1 MGFIDWH
8 GNKQDQ
14 YEDILEFAKMKEQM
28 NSENFG
34 SQMKRK
40 ADAEVFGVPEL
51 VSMST
56 EDMLTLLLKEKRGL
70 DILYGVLLQD
80 AKAIEHLQIGSD
92 MTKQFYNDFWY
103 CTIDRLFQGSKID
116 ESRQQQFAEV
126 VLTKIFKIDSRIS
139 VKEHYSRIRTSQEYQ
154 RYLSRSFE
162 LKSGTV
168 TLFWQWLRYLSDLSA
183 KKNEL
188 SQFVKLYQR
197 FVMHLGF
204 YTNQLVQDAD
214 IGKRL
219 AARRNVD
226 EDLLKKS
233 LSTKVDYRVLKKEME
248 NPIFG
253 LIVKEAE
260 ERRRAEELAVKTAED
275 TARVAAKES
284 AKRIA
289 EEEARKREALAAI
302 ERCQMFKRFVRC
314 SKSIVGHYVWDEED
328 DSDMITAGRLY
339 TYIKDGRVKLERIAT
354 MYPSSGIEMVG
365 KDVLPMVSPE
375 EVKFPVWENEQ
386 LHYLDCAI
394 SYNYHEKEDA
404 YWKSKG
410 MIYITNQRI
419 VLEFGNSRYD
429 LLYEKIKK
437 ITLYDVLPEMLE
449 FAWDEGTVLVQTAK
463 TNDTYAVLKK
473 VLSVIEI
480 PEEKTVNMELLT
492 LDYFKKSNLDI
503 YIFTLEALGEKNVPE
518 EMNSALRDVVYKLKL
533 LKEALK
539 KYPSQQQQA
548 HRFFTYYIPETI
560 RVTYSYIEY
569 QQARVS
575 EQRINQVYE
584 LVMQAIERLSHA
596 ASQKVDEIYQLATMN
611 TMAQADALHKIIGQD
626 GYLEG
631 KSILKK

>member
-51 VSMST
+51 VPMST

-70 DILYGVLLQD
+70 DILYGILLQD
-80 AKAIEHLQIGSD
+80 AKAIEHLQID
-92 MTKQFYNDFWY
+92 PEMTKQFYNDFWY
-103 CTIDRLFQGSKID
+103 YTIDRLFQGSNID
-116 ESRQQQFAEV
+116 ESRQQQFAEAL
-126 VLTKIFKIDSRIS
+126 LTKIFKIDSRIS
-139 VKEHYSRIRTSQEYQ
+139 VKDHYSRIRTSQEYQ
-154 RYLSRSFE
+154 RYLSRGFE

-168 TLFWQWLRYLSDLSA
+168 TLFWQWLRYLSDISA
-183 KKNEL
+183 RTNEL
-188 SQFVKLYQR
+188 IQYVKLYQR
-197 FVMHLGF
+197 FIMHLAF
-204 YTNQLVQDAD
+204 YSNQLVQNAD
-214 IGKRL
+214 IGKRI
-219 AARRNVD
+219 AARRKIDAELIN
-226 EDLLKKS
+226 KS
-233 LSTKVDYRVLKKEME
+233 LSVKVDYRTLKKEME
-248 NPIFG
+248 NPIFE
-253 LIVKEAE
+253 LVQKETEA
-260 ERRRAEELAVKTAED
+260 RRVAEELAIKTAED
-275 TARVAAKES
+275 TARAAAKES

-339 TYIKDGRVKLERIAT
+339 AYIKDGRVKLERIAT
-354 MYPSSGIEMVG
+354 VYPPCGIEMVG
-365 KDVLPMVSPE
+365 KDVLPMISPE
-375 EVKFPVWENEQ
+375 EVKFSVWENEQ

-394 SYNYHEKEDA
+394 SYDYHEKEDA
-404 YWKSKG
+404 FGKRKG
-410 MIYITNQRI
+410 TIYITNQRL

-429 LLYEKIKK
+429 LMYEKVKK

-449 FAWDEGTVLVQTAK
+449 FAWDEGTMLVQTAK

-473 VLSVIEI
+473 VLSVIEM

-492 LDYFKKSNLDI
+492 LDYFNKSDLDA
-503 YIFTLEALGEKNVPE
+503 YIFTLETMKEKNVPE
-518 EMNSALRDVVYKLKL
+518 KMSSAIYDVVNKLRM

-539 KYPSQQQQA
+539 KYPSQHQQV
-548 HRFFTYYIPETI
+548 HRFFTYYIPEAI

-569 QQARVS
+569 QQAGVS
-575 EQRINQVYE
+575 EQRLNQVYE

-631 KSILKK
+631 KSVLKK